1 MKRMLEDEKFE
12 IAELGFRNIF
22 PKVVWLLLTIRA
34 RAGLLNHSI
43 TKVKLLNNL
52 IKVLKVYHTFVQVKV
67 ETVFSNYFLSFEA
80 FLPSSRISRL
90 V

>member
-34 RAGLLNHSI
+34 RAGLLNRSI

-52 IKVLKVYHTFVQVKV
+52 IKVLKVSYLSSGQSRNCILQLFL
-67 ETVFSNYFLSFEA
+67 VF
-80 FLPSSRISRL
+80 
-90 V
+90 

>member
-22 PKVVWLLLTIRA
+22 SKVVWFLTIRA

-52 IKVLKVYHTFVQVKV
+52 IKVLKVSYLSSGQSRNCILQLFL
-67 ETVFSNYFLSFEA
+67 VF
-80 FLPSSRISRL
+80 
-90 V
+90 

>member
-1 MKRMLEDEKFE
+1 MKRMLEDEKFD

-22 PKVVWLLLTIRA
+22 PKVVWFLTIRA

-52 IKVLKVYHTFVQVKV
+52 IKVLKVSYLGSGQSRNCILQLFL
-67 ETVFSNYFLSFEA
+67 VF
-80 FLPSSRISRL
+80 
-90 V
+90 